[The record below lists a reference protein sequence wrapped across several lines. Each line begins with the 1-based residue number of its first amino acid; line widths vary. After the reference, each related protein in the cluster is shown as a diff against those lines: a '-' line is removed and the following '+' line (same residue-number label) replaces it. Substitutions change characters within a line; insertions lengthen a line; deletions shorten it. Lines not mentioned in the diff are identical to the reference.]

1 MGGHGS
7 RPAPNQTSTS
17 LHAERLPERS
27 RLARLKEAATEAA
40 AGCESRALEIV
51 ENKHFRDAW
60 RRRTM
65 GREQTSSASESRARQ
80 FRGS

>member
-51 ENKHFRDAW
+51 ELRLSHKSPALIFGPFRRD
-60 RRRTM
+60 
-65 GREQTSSASESRARQ
+65 
-80 FRGS
+80 